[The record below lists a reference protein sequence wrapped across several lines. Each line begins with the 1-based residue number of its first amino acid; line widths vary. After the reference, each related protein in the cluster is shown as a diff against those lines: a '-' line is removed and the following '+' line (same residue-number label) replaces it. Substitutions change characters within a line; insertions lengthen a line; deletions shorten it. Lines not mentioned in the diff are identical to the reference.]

1 MAEISLNSDVT
12 TKMLGDAGEH
22 YALSQFIFAGRAC
35 AKMPDC
41 WPQYDLAIVSGDR
54 LISVSVKTRSET
66 DKWKSG
72 SWFVFDE
79 RSVCDW
85 LVFIFKKKDGRVRSW
100 VIPFE
105 VACENANTYTSAR
118 KDPKRRQSQTKRCN
132 RLTKACNFLTK
143 PCKCLTKRVKWL
155 AKQ

>member
-118 KDPKRRQSQTKRCN
+118 KDPHN
-132 RLTKACNFLTK
+132 REIS
-143 PCKCLTKRVKWL
+143 W
-155 AKQ
+155 AKLIGDRLKTYEDNWVLKY